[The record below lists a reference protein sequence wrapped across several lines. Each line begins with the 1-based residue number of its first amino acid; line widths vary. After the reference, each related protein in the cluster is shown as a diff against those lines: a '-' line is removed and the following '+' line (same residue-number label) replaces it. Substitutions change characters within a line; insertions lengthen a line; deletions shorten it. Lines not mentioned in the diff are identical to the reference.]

1 MFYFSLLGVFMVKS
15 NLQMLF
21 LNSCL
26 RIFEKYYVSHFFL
39 KLLFKYNL
47 LFYSFLL
54 FIGIFTTLHKGPKYA
69 FILFRW
75 NVLKLSKHI
84 CRGIF
89 WPSQTQIMELVAVN
103 YFYQKAP
110 SKILN
115 RIANTSEAITR
126 CVL

>member
-26 RIFEKYYVSHFFL
+26 RIFETYYVSHFFL
-39 KLLFKYNL
+39 KLLF
-47 LFYSFLL
+47 YSSLL

-69 FILFRW
+69 SILFRR
-75 NVLKLSKHI
+75 NILKLSKHI
-84 CRGIF
+84 CRSIF
-89 WPSQTQIMELVAVN
+89 WPSQTQMMELVAVN